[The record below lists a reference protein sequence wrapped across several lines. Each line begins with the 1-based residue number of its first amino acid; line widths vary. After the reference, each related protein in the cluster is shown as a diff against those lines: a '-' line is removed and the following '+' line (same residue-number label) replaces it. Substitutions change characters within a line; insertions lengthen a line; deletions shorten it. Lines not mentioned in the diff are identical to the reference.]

1 MLPLI
6 NCFHITT
13 AACLFSHHRY
23 SVFGLGSSAY
33 PNFCAYAHYVDN
45 IFHDLGA
52 ERIYKTME
60 GDELCGQEE
69 SFKNWAKNVFKVI
82 IVYKYQYN
90 LLFPRSL
97 SISLQNVW
105 SGLLYHSVRQIYHLK
120 GGGLLKDDIWISKM
134 YRLIMVCTRREG
146 KHNRCQAMTYF
157 SV

>member
-1 MLPLI
+1 
-6 NCFHITT
+6 
-13 AACLFSHHRY
+13 
-23 SVFGLGSSAY
+23 
-33 PNFCAYAHYVDN
+33 
-45 IFHDLGA
+45 
-52 ERIYKTME
+52 ME

-120 GGGLLKDDIWISKM
+120 GGGGG
-134 YRLIMVCTRREG
+134 Y
-146 KHNRCQAMTYF
+146 
-157 SV
+157 